1 MQNEGGCLRERIK
14 KEMMRPDSETEL
26 PLGFGIALAKN
37 NSAMEYFS
45 SLTPAHRREI
55 IDRTH
60 TIRSKAEM
68 EKFVAEL
75 DKAGWQ

>member
-1 MQNEGGCLRERIK
+1 
-14 KEMMRPDSETEL
+14 MMSPDSETEL

>member
-1 MQNEGGCLRERIK
+1 MLTHDDEN
-14 KEMMRPDSETEL
+14 EL

-37 NSAMEYFS
+37 HSAMEYFS

-60 TIRSKAEM
+60 TLRSKAEM

-75 DKAGWQ
+75 DKTQWQ